1 MNRMAVNLEVPRF
14 LMSAVNVDKDGL
26 GNFIRQ
32 TLAVELYRE
41 GRLSLGKAKELA
53 NLDNKWEMIQLLNL
67 RGVDLDYS
75 AGDAEN
81 DLETLDGILPN

>member
-1 MNRMAVNLEVPRF
+1 MSQMAINLKLPQF
-14 LMSAVNVDKDGL
+14 LIGAADVDKKDL

-67 RGVDLDYS
+67 RGVALDYS
-75 AGDAEN
+75 AADAEN
-81 DLETLDGILPN
+81 DLETLDCMLHH